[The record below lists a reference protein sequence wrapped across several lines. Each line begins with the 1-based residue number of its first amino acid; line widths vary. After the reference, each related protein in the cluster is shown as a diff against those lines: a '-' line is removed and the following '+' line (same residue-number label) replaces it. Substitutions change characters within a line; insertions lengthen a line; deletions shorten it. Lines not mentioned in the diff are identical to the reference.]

1 MSAPR
6 RLFAANWKMHKT
18 REAARAFARELG
30 DRLEGAPCA
39 GELVIAPSFPLL
51 DAARDPRERWSL
63 AGQNVA
69 SERGGAY
76 TGEVSAAMLQDA
88 GCRYVIIGH
97 SERRQIFG
105 ETEDVLRRK
114 LERAREVRL
123 LPIYCVGETAE
134 DRTAG
139 RTESVLERQV
149 ASLGEDSPGEPL
161 VVAYEPVWAIG
172 TGIAA
177 QPEHAAAARELLASL
192 LSWRRQVRLLYGGSV
207 SPDNA
212 PALLEASGMDGFLI
226 GGASLSV
233 ESYAAIAGIAPAA

>member
-18 REAARAFARELG
+18 RDAARAFARELG
-30 DRLEGAPCA
+30 DRLGTTPPA

-51 DAARDPRERWSL
+51 DAARDPRDRWAL
-63 AGQNVA
+63 AGQNLA
-69 SERGGAY
+69 SEREGAY
-76 TGEVSAAMLQDA
+76 TGEVSGEMLQDA

-97 SERRQIFG
+97 SERRRIFG
-105 ETEDVLRRK
+105 ETEEALRRK
-114 LERAREVRL
+114 LQRAREVRL
-123 LPIYCVGETAE
+123 LPIYCIGETAE

-139 RTESVLERQV
+139 RTEAVLERQV

-192 LSWRRQVRLLYGGSV
+192 LSWRRQVRILYGGSV
-207 SPDNA
+207 SPENA
-212 PALLEASGMDGFLI
+212 PALLAASGMDGFLI

-233 ESYAAIAGIAPAA
+233 ETYAAIAGIPPAA

>member
-1 MSAPR
+1 
-6 RLFAANWKMHKT
+6 MHKT
-18 REAARAFARELG
+18 RAAAREFARELG
-30 DRLEGAPCA
+30 KRIGDAPSE
-39 GELVIAPSFPLL
+39 GELVIAPSFTLL
-51 DAARDPRERWSL
+51 DATRDPLERWSL

-69 SERGGAY
+69 SERAGAY

-97 SERRQIFG
+97 SERRRLFAG
-105 ETEDVLRRK
+105 DRRHAPAQAA
-114 LERAREVRL
+114 RAREARL

-134 DRTAG
+134 DRKAG
-139 RTESVLERQV
+139 RTEAVLERQV

-192 LSWRRQVRLLYGGSV
+192 LSWRRQVSHPLRRFGLAGQRARPARGVGHGRLPHRGREPYRRELRGDRRDSF
-207 SPDNA
+207 
-212 PALLEASGMDGFLI
+212 PA
-226 GGASLSV
+226 
-233 ESYAAIAGIAPAA
+233 

>member
-1 MSAPR
+1 MSAPL

-18 REAARAFARELG
+18 RGAAREFARELG
-30 DRLEGAPCA
+30 IRIGDTSAE
-39 GELVIAPSFPLL
+39 GELVIAPSFTLL
-51 DAARDPRERWSL
+51 DATRDPLERWSL
-63 AGQNVA
+63 AGQNLA
-69 SERGGAY
+69 SEREGAY

-97 SERRQIFG
+97 SERRQLFG
-105 ETEDVLRRK
+105 ETEDALRRK
-114 LERAREVRL
+114 LQRAREARL

-134 DRTAG
+134 DRKAG
-139 RTESVLERQV
+139 RTEAVLERQV

-192 LSWRRQVRLLYGGSV
+192 LSWRRQVRILYGGSV

-212 PALLEASGMDGFLI
+212 PALLAASGMDGFLI

-233 ESYAAIAGIAPAA
+233 ESYAAIAGIPPSA